1 MKFGII
7 RTAAISP
14 ALRVADC
21 AYNAARIIEWMRE
34 AEERS
39 VSVAVFPEL
48 SLTGYTCGD
57 LFGQARLREGA
68 LEGLKRVL
76 EASRELELTAAVGL
90 PVLFGGKLYNA
101 AAMLSRGKV
110 LGVVPKSWLPNYG
123 EFYEQRNFVS
133 GRGVSGQLELF
144 GESVP
149 FGADLLFEADGCVL
163 GVEICEDLWVPEPPS
178 VRMAQ
183 AGANLILN
191 LSASNEVIG
200 KADYRRKLVLGQSA
214 RLICGYVYADAGEGE
229 STTDMVFA
237 SHDIVAENGVIAA
250 ESTPFAGA
258 RGRQSG
264 EDRIYSQN
272 GCMVVGDLD
281 LEKLAL
287 ERSRMNTFELW
298 PEGFRRIRFVLP
310 ERSFTP
316 LLRIPAQPFVPRERA
331 ALDSRAEQILTMQA
345 MGLKKRIEHSRA
357 KTVVIGISGGLDST
371 LATLVAV
378 RAMDLLGRPH
388 TDVVTVTMPCFG
400 TTDRTHC
407 NAVRMTKLLGTS
419 FQEVD
424 IRETALSHFEDIGHD
439 PDDHS
444 VVFENGQARI
454 RTLVLMD
461 IANQT
466 EGIVGGTGDLS
477 ELALG
482 WATYNGDHMSMYGIN
497 ASVPKT
503 LIRHLVRYE
512 ADRANEELKSVLTD
526 VLDTPVSPEL
536 LPAGEE
542 GDIAQ
547 KTEDLVGPYELHDF
561 FLYYGIRW
569 GFSPKKVS
577 FLCRLAMAGRYPDG
591 EILKWLKVFYTRFFA
606 QQFKRSCLP
615 DGVKIGSAS
624 LSPRGDWRMP
634 SDACAAL
641 WLREIEEIED

>member
-1 MKFGII
+1 MQYGII
-7 RTAAISP
+7 RTAAVSP

-21 AYNAARIIEWMRE
+21 DHNAARIIEWMRE
-34 AEERS
+34 ADKRA
-39 VSVAVFPEL
+39 VSLAVFPEL
-48 SLTGYTCGD
+48 AVTGYTCGD
-57 LFGQARLREGA
+57 LFQQDALRRGA
-68 LEGLKRVL
+68 LAALDRIRS
-76 EASRELELTAAVGL
+76 ASRELELTAVVGL
-90 PVLFGGKLYNA
+90 PMVCGGKLYNSA
-101 AAMLSRGKV
+101 AIISRGRV
-110 LGVVPKSWLPNYG
+110 LGIVPKSYLPNYG
-123 EFYEQRNFVS
+123 EFYEQRNFSS
-133 GRGVSGQLELF
+133 GRGLSRTVTLF
-144 GESVP
+144 GEEVP
-149 FGADLLFEADGCVL
+149 FGSDLLFEAEACVF

-178 VRMAQ
+178 LRLAQ
-183 AGANLILN
+183 AGANVILN
-191 LSASNEVIG
+191 PSASNEVIG
-200 KADYRRKLVLGQSA
+200 KAEYRRKLVLGQSA

-229 STTDMVFA
+229 STTDLVFA
-237 SHDIVAENGVIAA
+237 AHDLIAENGAIAS
-250 ESTPFAGA
+250 ESLPFANV
-258 RGRQSG
+258 RGTRSS
-264 EDRIYSQN
+264 DSRIYNEN
-272 GCMVVGDLD
+272 GCMVIADLD

-287 ERSRMNTFELW
+287 ERSRLNTFESRSD
-298 PEGFRRIRFVLP
+298 GFRRIAFSLS
-310 ERSFTP
+310 EREFRP
-316 LLRIPAQPFVPRERA
+316 MLRIPAQPFVPKDRSL
-331 ALDSRAEQILTMQA
+331 LDSRAEQILTMQA
-345 MGLKKRIEHSRA
+345 VGLKKRVERSRA

-400 TTDRTHC
+400 TSDRTHR

-424 IRETALSHFEDIGHD
+424 IRETTLSHFEDIGHD

-444 VVFENGQARI
+444 VVFENGQARM

-466 EGIVGGTGDLS
+466 GGIVGGTGDLS

-512 ADRANEELKSVLTD
+512 ADRANEELRSVLSD

-536 LPAGEE
+536 LPADGE
-542 GDIAQ
+542 GDISQ

-569 GFSPKKVS
+569 GFSPKKVY
-577 FLCRLAMAGRYPDG
+577 FLANLAMEGRYPQA
-591 EILKWLKVFYTRFFA
+591 EILRWLKVFYTRFFA

-634 SDACAAL
+634 SDACADL
-641 WLREIEEIED
+641 WLREIEEIRA